1 MRDIVL
7 SIILFACI
15 PVALARPF
23 VGAVVF
29 AWLSLMNP
37 HRLTWDFAYDIP
49 WAQMVAIATLIG
61 LVFATDR
68 QVFDSLRR
76 MRLLIAYLAWTAIT
90 TMFAL
95 SETAALPKL
104 IEFAKIQLMCLVT
117 LALLSNWRRIE
128 ILTIAATLSVAFF
141 GIKGGVFTVL
151 TGGAFRVWGPP
162 GSVIAD
168 NNQLA
173 AALVMTMPLLFWL
186 RQRTRNLWYR
196 WAFLGCIALSGISIL
211 GSHSRGAF
219 VAVLAMAL
227 FLVLR
232 SSRRFEAL
240 IAVFVG
246 AALAI
251 VLMPAEYWARI
262 ASIGAYEQDASTIG
276 RLEMWKTALNV
287 ANARITG
294 GGFDMYVGGAV
305 GEFAAGQVR
314 SSHSIYFQALGEH
327 GWPGLVL
334 FLSFGLSVWFTAGRL
349 IRRLPAGEEND
360 SLVFLMRMSQVA
372 LVGFGVGG
380 AFVNIGYWD
389 YPYYLS
395 VVVFAC
401 ARLKERELVRLR
413 GGPAGLPAG
422 SGEPALPIDPTLA
435 RRQINEIR

>member
-1 MRDIVL
+1 MRDIAL
-7 SIILFACI
+7 SIVLFACV

-37 HRLTWDFAYDIP
+37 HRLTWGFAYDIP

-61 LVFATDR
+61 LVFATER
-68 QVFDSLRR
+68 QVFDSVRR

-117 LALLSNWRRIE
+117 LALLSNWRRVE
-128 ILTIAATLSVAFF
+128 VLTIVATLSVAFF

-186 RQRTRNLWYR
+186 RQRTRNPWYR

-219 VAVLAMAL
+219 VAVVAMGL

-232 SSRRFEAL
+232 STAKFEAL

-246 AALAI
+246 AGLAI

-262 ASIGAYEQDASTIG
+262 ASIGAYEQDASTMG
-276 RLEMWKTALNV
+276 RFEMWKTALNV

-294 GGFDMYVGGAV
+294 GGFDMYVGSAV
-305 GEFAAGQVR
+305 GEYAAGQMR

-334 FLSFGLSVWFTAGRL
+334 FLSLRPVGVVHCRPPDPPSSCRRRKRQRGVPDADEPGRTGRL
-349 IRRLPAGEEND
+349 RGRRRVREHRVLGLPV
-360 SLVFLMRMSQVA
+360 LP
-372 LVGFGVGG
+372 GG
-380 AFVNIGYWD
+380 D
-389 YPYYLS
+389 
-395 VVVFAC
+395 
-401 ARLKERELVRLR
+401 RVRLR
-413 GGPAGLPAG
+413 AAQGARTRQATGRACGPPRVTGHR
-422 SGEPALPIDPTLA
+422 SLPIDSNLA
-435 RRQINEIR
+435 RR

>member
-1 MRDIVL
+1 MRDIAL
-7 SIILFACI
+7 SIVLFACL

-23 VGAVVF
+23 VGAIVF

-37 HRLTWDFAYDIP
+37 HRLTWGFAYDIP

-68 QVFDSLRR
+68 QVFDSARRLRV
-76 MRLLIAYLAWTAIT
+76 LIAYLVWTAIT

-95 SETAALPKL
+95 SETAAVPKL

-128 ILTIAATLSVAFF
+128 ILTIVATLSVAFF

-186 RQRTRNLWYR
+186 RQRTRNAWYR

-219 VAVLAMAL
+219 VAVLAMGL

-232 SSRRFEAL
+232 STRKFEAL
-240 IAVFVG
+240 IALFVG
-246 AALAI
+246 AGLAI
-251 VLMPAEYWARI
+251 VLMPDDYWTRI
-262 ASIGAYEQDASTIG
+262 ASIGAYEQDASTVG

-294 GGFDMYVGGAV
+294 GGFDMYASTAV
-305 GEFAAGQVR
+305 GEYAAGQMR

-327 GWPGLVL
+327 GWPGLAL
-334 FLSFGLSVWFTAGRL
+334 FLSFGLLVWFTAGRL

-360 SLVFLMRMSQVA
+360 SVVFLMRMSQVA

-389 YPYYLS
+389 YPYYLA
-395 VVVFAC
+395 VIVFAC
-401 ARLKERELVRLR
+401 ARLKEHELLKRRVGPSELRANVRDRAIAINPRPDR
-413 GGPAGLPAG
+413 G
-422 SGEPALPIDPTLA
+422 
-435 RRQINEIR
+435 QIPESR

>member
-1 MRDIVL
+1 MRDIAL

-37 HRLTWDFAYDIP
+37 HRLTWGFAYDIP

-68 QVFDSLRR
+68 QVFDSVRR

-117 LALLSNWRRIE
+117 LALLSNWRRVE
-128 ILTIAATLSVAFF
+128 VLTIVATLSVAFF

-186 RQRTRNLWYR
+186 RQRTRNPWYR

-219 VAVLAMAL
+219 VAVVAMGL

-246 AALAI
+246 AGLAI

-262 ASIGAYEQDASTIG
+262 ASIGAYEQDASTMG
-276 RLEMWKTALNV
+276 RFEMWKTALNV

-294 GGFDMYVGGAV
+294 GGFDMYVGSAV

-349 IRRLPAGEEND
+349 IRRLPPGEEND
-360 SLVFLMRMSQVA
+360 SVVFLMRMSQVA

-395 VVVFAC
+395 VIVFAC
-401 ARLKERELVRLR
+401 ARLKERELVRRR
-413 GGPAGLPAG
+413 GGPADLPAG
-422 SGEPALPIDPTLA
+422 TGEQALPIDPTLA
-435 RRQINEIR
+435 RRQIREIR